1 MFSRLREQRLSIR
14 WKLLLPFL
22 LIGVLVVTVLLPSTN
37 LLVQSRIEE
46 EADNRLAETT
56 EAVVALLERSEE
68 QALLSA
74 TFIANLPQIRAADGM
89 SNTFGELLLRQ
100 REELGLQEVSFYS
113 VDFTPGDRPE
123 FYGGPI
129 TTQRFQASQ
138 TIAEIE
144 GELIAEA
151 LSGDVP
157 VSGVALAAQGG
168 RIIGIAPVTGIV
180 DELEGV
186 ILTSLF
192 IDDAYIAE
200 VSDILGVDIALIA
213 ENASVAST
221 IQAETGYEQLI
232 QSGFIDPGGAI
243 STTNIN
249 FQADNGE
256 LVRQRL
262 LAGPVEIDD
271 RVQGSILVA
280 QRAGAIE
287 QLQNDIQLAL
297 GVFATVVV
305 VASLIFGAIVVWSLA
320 RPLRDLATAADRVSR
335 GKLDERVEPQYF
347 MHDEVSDLSTSFNF
361 MTERLEE
368 LYHNLEDQVEE
379 RTSEL
384 VAERNKLQQTMG
396 ELAIAR
402 DQALESS
409 RTKSAFLATMS
420 HELRTPL
427 NSVIGY
433 SQMLHNG
440 LTGDMTEKQ
449 LDYIERVLRNG
460 RHLLLLINDLLDLA
474 KIEAGR
480 VEIVHGPM
488 QVREWTNEIVLQ
500 TRGLADDKGVEF
512 QLDYDANMPQTV
524 IGDPDRIK
532 QIVINLLS
540 NAIKFTHEGHVKLG
554 VRAANATHWEIT
566 VEDTGIGIPP
576 HALEYIFDEFRQ
588 VDDSSSREFS
598 GTGLGLAI
606 VRNLSLL
613 MDGNVRVTSKVG
625 QGTTFIVT
633 LPLVQEAAVIS

>member
-46 EADNRLAETT
+46 EADNRLAKTT

-168 RIIGIAPVTGIV
+168 RIIGIAPVTGIA
-180 DELEGV
+180 DDLEGV

-192 IDDAYIAE
+192 IDDAYIAD

-213 ENASVAST
+213 ENAIVAST

-232 QSGFIDPGGAI
+232 QSGFIDPSGAI

-262 LAGPVEIDD
+262 LAGSVEIDD

-305 VASLIFGAIVVWSLA
+305 VASLIFGVIVVWSLA

-433 SQMLHNG
+433 SQMLHHG

-512 QLDYDANMPQTV
+512 QLDYDANMPEIV

-554 VRAANATHWEIT
+554 VRVANAAHWEIT

-613 MDGNVRVTSKVG
+613 MDGNIRVTSKVG